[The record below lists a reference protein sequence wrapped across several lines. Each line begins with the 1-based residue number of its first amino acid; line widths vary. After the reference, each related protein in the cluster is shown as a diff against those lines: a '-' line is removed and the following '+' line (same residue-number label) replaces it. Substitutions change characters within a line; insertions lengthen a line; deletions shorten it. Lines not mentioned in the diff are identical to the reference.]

1 MDMYVLYAWEFLTA
15 EDIDWNEIDRQEERM

>member
-15 EDIDWNEIDRQEERM
+15 EDIVWDEIDKQEERM